1 MDSDEEYNEK
11 DSICLIAK
19 QSKEI
24 DSLLRNKSLSLQR
37 CTIQEELPSI
47 HEDQNEDEKQSS
59 KSLKSKDLNQ
69 ESISDH

>member
-24 DSLLRNKSLSLQR
+24 DSLIRNKSLNLQR

-47 HEDQNEDEKQSS
+47 HEDQNEDEK
-59 KSLKSKDLNQ
+59 
-69 ESISDH
+69 